1 MVRPVGCHKVDGV
14 GRSAHRLGIGCD
26 EVVMLHGYFRAV
38 VTTGSLQRQMDQTQ
52 A

>member
-1 MVRPVGCHKVDGV
+1 MARPVGCHKVDGID
-14 GRSAHRLGIGCD
+14 RSAHGLDIGCD

-38 VTTGSLQRQMDQTQ
+38 VTTQPLPRQMDQTH

>member
-1 MVRPVGCHKVDGV
+1 MVQPVGCHKVDGV
-14 GRSAHRLGIGCD
+14 DRSAHGWGIGCD

-38 VTTGSLQRQMDQTQ
+38 VTTALLPRQMDQTQ

>member
-1 MVRPVGCHKVDGV
+1 MARPVGCHKVNGID
-14 GRSAHRLGIGCD
+14 RSAHGLGIGCD

-38 VTTGSLQRQMDQTQ
+38 VTTALLPRQMDQTQ